1 MRISRRD
8 DVIPKATWTW
18 MEALEDCRNLIFDKP
33 FMKVAEKQLGTI
45 KKTGK
50 SKAEPMG
57 LYVFKAIYYCF

>member
-1 MRISRRD
+1 
-8 DVIPKATWTW
+8 